1 MFVLGGGVEVAKG
14 QSPSFV
20 FTLELEKNPR
30 LFSNLEKELEV
41 CRVIYNTVLGMY
53 LKREQQFKREK
64 VYKRCI
70 RQLKGI
76 HHKLRLDEDNLILK
90 EERKA
95 LYLQLNQLRE
105 KYQLTEYAAH
115 QWIKPIRQHV
125 GNQVNAAVA
134 QKTASRT
141 WLAFRQKLFGK
152 ATKVRF
158 IRKGEM
164 VSLEGKTNKTGWRY
178 VDRHLVY
185 KDRSTPLRI
194 KPNDEYA
201 LTILSLLENQ
211 TSFSYT
217 KTEKGK
223 SITVHERYRVK
234 YVRLVK
240 RVIRGNIRYFADL
253 VIGGYPPTKTK
264 TLRKGPVGL
273 DIGTSTLAVSSI
285 TQAGLWNLADQVQP
299 LSREIRL
306 LQRRMDRSKRSA
318 NPENFDEN
326 GRIKKGKK
334 TWTYSKRYQHLRSR
348 LKEYYRKQRVVRKQS
363 HNQLSNL
370 LVSLGHCFYIETMHF
385 KALQKRKKDTE
396 VSEKTGKLKRK
407 KRFGKSIGHRA
418 PAMLVQIVEQK
429 VKRLGGMFVHVQT
442 QTFKA
447 SQYCH
452 QRRTY
457 IKKPLSQRWHLFED
471 GSRVQRDLY
480 SAFLLMN
487 SNNAGTKPIQ
497 KRCQETYPLFKRN
510 HDEAVG
516 QILIQNKMIFNS
528 GILVHP

>member
-1 MFVLGGGVEVAKG
+1 MAKG

-20 FTLELEKNPR
+20 LTLELERNPL
-30 LFSNLEKELEV
+30 LFSILEKELEG
-41 CRVIYNTVLGMY
+41 CRVIYNTVLGIY
-53 LKREQQFKREK
+53 LKREHQYKREK

-76 HHKLRLDEDNLILK
+76 HQKLRLDEDNPTLK
-90 EERKA
+90 EEKKN

-115 QWIKPIRQHV
+115 QWIKPIRQHF

-134 QKTASRT
+134 QKIASRV

-164 VSLEGKTNKTGWRY
+164 VSLEGKTNTTGWRY

-185 KDRSTPLRI
+185 KDLSTSLRI
-194 KPNDEYA
+194 QPNDGYA
-201 LTILSLLENQ
+201 STILSQLENQ

-217 KTEKGK
+217 KTKEGK
-223 SITVHERYRVK
+223 PTVFVEPYRVK
-234 YVRLVK
+234 YVRVVK
-240 RVIRGNIRYFADL
+240 KGIRGNVRYFADL
-253 VIGGYPPTKTK
+253 VIGGYPPIKTK
-264 TLRKGPVGL
+264 TLGKGPVGL
-273 DIGTSTLAVSSI
+273 DIGTSTLAVSSL
-285 TQAGLWNLADQVQP
+285 AKVGLWNLADQVQR
-299 LSREIRL
+299 LSRDIRL
-306 LQRRMDRSKRSA
+306 LQRKMDRSKRA
-318 NPENFDEN
+318 VNPENYHEDCT
-326 GRIKKGKK
+326 IKKGKK
-334 TWTYSKRYQHLRSR
+334 TWIYSKRYQLLRTR
-348 LKEYYRKQRVVRKQS
+348 LQECYRKQRVVRKQS
-363 HNQLSNL
+363 HNHLSNL
-370 LVSLGHCFYIETMHF
+370 LLSFGDCFYIETMNF

-396 VSEKTGKLKRK
+396 VSEKTGKMKRK

-418 PAMLVQIVEQK
+418 PAMLVQLIEQK
-429 VKRLGGMFVHVQT
+429 VKRLEGTFVHVQT
-442 QTFKA
+442 QSFKA

-452 QRRTY
+452 QRRSY
-457 IKKPLSQRWHLFED
+457 MKKPLAQRWHPFED

-487 SNNAGTKPIQ
+487 ANQTGTRPVQ

-510 HDEAVG
+510 HDETVNH
-516 QILIQNKMIFNS
+516 ILTENKMILNS
-528 GILVHP
+528 GIVLHP